1 MFLRLRRGIH
11 VQGPPA
17 GDGGLQLVPR
27 QERGHHLLCPQL
39 LLPLRQ
45 PGRSASVFSQINNL
59 IDFQISDLL
68 VGNVM

>member
-27 QERGHHLLCPQL
+27 QERGHHLLRPQL

-45 PGRSASVFSQINNL
+45 PGRSASVISKINL